1 MHLILPHS
9 LRCPADAYFTQVVGH
24 YPHLHRELDTGELRY
39 GHFEDPLPSVASLR
53 LPVDMQG
60 RTHHISG
67 YRLLNWSP
75 AITQNAHIDRASLD
89 TVLTIAGVLSY
100 FTVRSIRLTDEN
112 SKLLI
117 LAPHNDHYSRFTG
130 RIRHSFAALSS
141 HSIRLL
147 SCLYLSDD
155 APPDS
160 YFSLCP

>member
-1 MHLILPHS
+1 MPRGCIFHPGCS
-9 LRCPADAYFTQVVGH
+9 H
-24 YPHLHRELDTGELRY
+24 YPHSHRELDTEELRY
-39 GHFEDPLPSVASLR
+39 GHFEDPLPSIASLH

-75 AITQNAHIDRASLD
+75 AITQNARIDRASLEHCPYYCRRPLLLYSPLHPAYRREFQ
-89 TVLTIAGVLSY
+89 TSY
-100 FTVRSIRLTDEN
+100 SCSPQR
-112 SKLLI
+112 
-117 LAPHNDHYSRFTG
+117 HYSRFTG

-147 SCLYLSDD
+147 SYLYLSGD